1 MTVILPAFSLHARCL
16 TTNPPHLHV
25 TKTEEL
31 TDASN
36 SISLLSFG
44 FQSCYSNEK
53 AAAKFNQSHRT
64 FTNKKN
70 TGYTSVGLVYFEQV
84 LTDINGRFY
93 TSDA

>member
-53 AAAKFNQSHRT
+53 AAAKFNQSHCT
-64 FTNKKN
+64 FTNKKKHWI
-70 TGYTSVGLVYFEQV
+70 YISGLGLF
-84 LTDINGRFY
+84 
-93 TSDA
+93 